1 MNCALLI
8 NWNPDF
14 VAFSLG
20 PLEIRW
26 YSLLWCVGLL
36 AVYLLMHR
44 LFRQQNLTDEQFD
57 PMFIYC
63 FIGILAGA
71 RLGHCLFYEPGFFLS
86 HPIEMFLPIRK
97 LQDGEWHFTGYEG
110 LASHGGT
117 IGLTIAL
124 WLYHRKSGIKFLHIL
139 DNVAIVTPVCA
150 CAIRLG
156 NLMNSEIIGRPANLP
171 WAFIFHHVDSQPRHP
186 SQLYEAICYAI
197 FFFIGWFIYRRSSI
211 RVGSGFYFGMC
222 IFLIFLSRIFIELT
236 KENQV
241 QFESTMILNM
251 GQLLSIPFVIIGAYF
266 MWRGLTRKQNT

>member
-1 MNCALLI
+1 
-8 NWNPDF
+8 
-14 VAFSLG
+14 
-20 PLEIRW
+20 
-26 YSLLWCVGLL
+26 
-36 AVYLLMHR
+36 
-44 LFRQQNLTDEQFD
+44 
-57 PMFIYC
+57 
-63 FIGILAGA
+63 
-71 RLGHCLFYEPGFFLS
+71 
-86 HPIEMFLPIRK
+86 MFLPIRK

-251 GQLLSIPFVIIGAYF
+251 GQLLSIPFVLIGAYF
-266 MWRGLTRKQNT
+266 IWRGLTRKQNT